1 MSRQRR
7 RTSASTGSARLWSLL
22 ALFSSCLFLA
32 TRRPLIRAGRIHVS
46 FPPARSFQLHA
57 DPMACADIIALF
69 VVGVLL
75 VLLFVTWQHYLE
87 RRLEN
92 PGLPRT
98 RWTAPPLMKPSM
110 WPRAHGRFA
119 GMQTIACVNWAAF
132 TIWIVWVQLYYQ
144 TYLNLSPIH
153 TMLRL

>member
-69 VVGVLL
+69 IVGVLL
-75 VLLFVTWQHYLE
+75 VLLFIAWQYYLE

-92 PGLPRT
+92 PNIPRT

-110 WPRAHGRFA
+110 WTRAHGRFA
-119 GMQTIACVNWAAF
+119 IMQIVVCFGAAAF
-132 TIWIVWVQLYYQ
+132 GCWLLW
-144 TYLNLSPIH
+144 
-153 TMLRL
+153 